1 METSVGGMRSTRR
14 RLLGTGRSIA
24 GGLVGIAG
32 GAALAA
38 CGGASPGATADGKL
52 APSKGAVTV
61 VPFLSGF
68 TDAMRGDWD
77 TQIAAVYKQRHPNI
91 TVDLVPQT
99 GPTVERVQK
108 MTALMAAGSPLDLG
122 DGPLGLR
129 AMVAQ
134 NLADPAIEALIKRD
148 KYETK
153 KYNQAHFEAGATLEG
168 KTLALPYRYGGN
180 VMCLACNVNL
190 FKEAGVALPPGDV
203 GKPWTWEEFV
213 TALTRLTNR
222 AGGDVSQFGLAGH
235 GWIVGSWPPL
245 WKADWISPDLKT
257 ITCDTK
263 EMQDC
268 YTRVGELF
276 TRHHV
281 VPQPGEA
288 ARLFG
293 TANVF
298 NSGKAAILLFPPTG
312 WRTYGIGAEVDYAFA
327 PMPKVV
333 QSVPDMGSGGI
344 SLYTGSKVTGDAWDL
359 LKFLIEESR
368 YAKLIGL
375 MPAVV
380 ADIEPWAKG
389 QLQRVPSADTRVLQS
404 IVERAGTGSSLL
416 SQHTKYADMTNVM
429 NPILDDFM
437 AGKLVPLD
445 MLRSLKSQLQTIID
459 AG

>member
-1 METSVGGMRSTRR
+1 M
-14 RLLGTGRSIA
+14 LGDGRGIATGLA
-24 GGLVGIAG
+24 GVAG

-38 CGGASPGATADGKL
+38 CGVGTSTAPADAKL

-61 VPFLSGF
+61 VPFLSAF

-77 TQIAAVYKQRHPNI
+77 AKIINVYRQRHPNV

-108 MTALMAAGSPLDLG
+108 MTSLMAAGSPLDLG

-134 NLADPAIEALIKRD
+134 SLADPAIDALIKRD
-148 KYETK
+148 KYDTK
-153 KYNQAHFEAGATLEG
+153 KYNQAHFQAGSTLEG
-168 KTLALPYRYGGN
+168 KILALPYRYGGN
-180 VMCLACNVNL
+180 VMCMACNVNL

-203 GKPWTWEEFV
+203 AKPWTWDEFV
-213 TALTRLTNR
+213 TALTRLTR
-222 AGGDVSQFGLAGH
+222 RSGADVSQFGLAGH

-245 WKADWISPDLKT
+245 WKTDWISPDLKT
-257 ITCDTK
+257 ITCDAK

-268 YTRVGELF
+268 YTKLGELF
-276 TRHHV
+276 ARHHV
-281 VPQPGEA
+281 VPQPGEVT
-288 ARLFG
+288 RLFG
-293 TANVF
+293 TANPF
-298 NSGKAAILLFPPTG
+298 NTGKAAILLFPPTG
-312 WRTYGIGAEVDYAFA
+312 WRTYGIGAEVDYTFA

-333 QSVPDMGSGGI
+333 QSVPDMGAGGI
-344 SLYTGSKVTGDAWDL
+344 SLYNGSKVTGDAWEFL
-359 LKFLIEESR
+359 QFLIEESR

-375 MPAVV
+375 MPAPV
-380 ADIEPWAKG
+380 ADIEPWAKD
-389 QLQRVPSADTRVLQS
+389 QLKRVPSADTKVLQN

-416 SQHTKYADMTNVM
+416 SQHSKYADMTNVM

-445 MLRSLKSQLQTIID
+445 MLRTLKSQLQSIID
-459 AG
+459 VK